1 MDQLQPGQ
9 MLGPYRIINQIG
21 QGGMATVYKAYQPS
35 MDRNVA
41 VKVLPGQ
48 LAESPEFTQ
57 RFQQEARIIARL
69 EHAHILPVFDYG
81 ESEGIAFFV
90 MRYLEA
96 GTLKD
101 KMEAGRP
108 LSLQEIDRLFTQ
120 LADALSYAHSQ
131 GVVHRDLKP
140 ANALIDS
147 RGNLFLTDFGIAKIL
162 ESASPRLTQ
171 TDAIMGTPAYISPE
185 QAQAEKVDQR
195 SDIYSLGIIL
205 YEMVTGRVPYTADTP
220 LAVILK
226 HVTHPLPLP
235 SSIKPDIPE
244 TIERVLLKALAKNP
258 DDRFGNVNDF
268 LSAWKL
274 ALDVKA
280 SPAERFD
287 ALTAITSAA
296 ATSVASGTVRT
307 QGPSAADI
315 RQAARASTTS
325 ASGSNMRWVVGGL
338 VGVGLLLAAVVVVL
352 LATRGVPGSNSPF
365 AQNPPV
371 SGEATTEEFATE
383 IGDEI
388 KNGEPDSGAGWL
400 EAPGS
405 KDIYTFMAEAGE
417 QVYVHVIELPAT
429 TDNIE
434 FYMTDDLGSNVF
446 SSCLQCGDPGVI
458 TLDRGGTYKLTVG
471 NNDPT
476 GAGYG
481 AYRIKLWEV
490 PPPNTFEISLNQQ
503 ISRDAPGEGA
513 GYIETPG
520 AKDIYTFTAE
530 PGQDVYFQV
539 NEPPKTNDSI
549 YWRITDGA
557 GNVIFNTCLQCGD
570 PGLQTL
576 ESGGVYTV
584 TVDSQNSHGMG
595 AYGIKAWSVPPHDVF
610 EIQLGDSVS
619 RDNPGPGA
627 GFIETPGAHDI
638 YTFTATAGQT
648 VVFSVLKTPNT
659 GSSLYWRLEDEA
671 QNELFNTCLD
681 CGDPEPITFD
691 HDGTYSIIVGS
702 ETSPGLGTYEFQL
715 ISQ

>member
-9 MLGPYRIINQIG
+9 MLGPYRIISQIG

-48 LAESPEFTQ
+48 LADSPEFTQ

-81 ESEGIAFFV
+81 ESEGIHYFV
-90 MRYLEA
+90 MRFLDA

-101 KMEAGRP
+101 KMQNGHPLP
-108 LSLQEIDRLFTQ
+108 LSEIDRLFTQ
-120 LADALSYAHSQ
+120 LSDALSYAHSL

-185 QAQAEKVDQR
+185 QAQAQKVDQR

-235 SSIKPDIPE
+235 SSVKPDIPE
-244 TIERVLLKALAKNP
+244 TIERILLKALAKNP
-258 DDRFGNVNDF
+258 DDRFASVNDF
-268 LSAWKL
+268 LAAWKI
-274 ALDVKA
+274 ALDVKNA
-280 SPAERFD
+280 PPEKFD
-287 ALTAITSAA
+287 ALTAITSAPA
-296 ATSVASGTVRT
+296 QTQSAPTSVSIA
-307 QGPSAADI
+307 PSTPD
-315 RQAARASTTS
+315 RPKRSF
-325 ASGSNMRWVVGGL
+325 VGYS
-338 VGVGLLLAAVVVVL
+338 VGIVLLLVVAGVVL
-352 LATRGVPGSNSPF
+352 IGLNWNKISFFNQNSPE
-365 AQNPPV
+365 AGNIP
-371 SGEATTEEFATE
+371 SIAGEAKLEEFQTE

-388 KNGEPDSGAGWL
+388 KNAEPELGAGLL

-405 KDIYTFMAEAGE
+405 KDIYTFTAEAGE
-417 QVYVHVIELPAT
+417 AIYVHIIEPPVT
-429 TDNIE
+429 SDNIE

-458 TLDRGGTYKLTVG
+458 TLDRGGEYRLTVG
-471 NNDPT
+471 NNDPD

-490 PPPNTFEISLNQQ
+490 PPPDEFELSFDQQ
-503 ISRDAPGEGA
+503 ISRGSPGEGA
-513 GYIETPG
+513 GYIESPG
-520 AKDIYTFTAE
+520 A
-530 PGQDVYFQV
+530 QDVYTLTAEAGQDAYFQV
-539 NEPPKTNDSI
+539 TRQPQTSDAI
-549 YWRITDGA
+549 YWRIEDEA
-557 GNVIFNTCLQCGD
+557 GNIVFNTCLQCGD

-576 ESGGVYTV
+576 ESGGTYTI
-584 TVDSQNSHGMG
+584 TVDSANSHGVG
-595 AYGIKAWSVPPHDVF
+595 AYEFKVWSVPPHDVF
-610 EIQLGDSVS
+610 EIQIGSTVS

-627 GFIETPGAHDI
+627 GNIEAPGAHDI
-638 YTFTATAGQT
+638 YTFTANAGQT
-648 VVFSVLKTPNT
+648 VLFQVLKIPNT
-659 GSSLYWRLEDEA
+659 GTSIYWRLEDEA
-671 QNELFNTCLD
+671 QNEIFNTCVD
-681 CGDPEPITFD
+681 CSESQSITFEQ
-691 HDGTYSIIVGS
+691 DGTYTIIVGS

-715 ISQ
+715 IGQ

>member
-9 MLGPYRIINQIG
+9 MLGPYRIINQVG

-48 LAESPEFTQ
+48 LAQSPEFTQ

-81 ESEGIAFFV
+81 ESEGIAYFV

-96 GTLKD
+96 GTLKNQ
-101 KMEAGRP
+101 MEASP
-108 LSLQEIDRLFTQ
+108 LPLREIDRLFTQ

-185 QAQAEKVDQR
+185 QAQAQNVDQR

-235 SSIKPDIPE
+235 SSVKSDIPE
-244 TIERVLLKALAKNP
+244 AIERVLLKALAKNP
-258 DDRFGNVNDF
+258 DDRFANVTDF
-268 LSAWKL
+268 LTAWKI
-274 ALDVKA
+274 ALDTKA
-280 SPAERFD
+280 APPERFD
-287 ALTAITSAA
+287 ALTAITSAS
-296 ATSVASGTVRT
+296 ATRLSQSQSVSV
-307 QGPSAADI
+307 
-315 RQAARASTTS
+315 ST
-325 ASGSNMRWVVGGL
+325 GSSKVGGNTRWLVGGL
-338 VGVGLLLAAVVVVL
+338 VGAGLLLAVAVIFF
-352 LATRGVPGSNSPF
+352 LAARNSLRSNASSS
-365 AQNPPV
+365 QNPPV
-371 SGEATTEEFATE
+371 VSGEAGTGEFAIE

-388 KNGEPDSGAGWL
+388 KNGEPESGAGLL

-405 KDIYTFMAEAGE
+405 KDIYTFTAESGA
-417 QVYVHVIELPAT
+417 QVYIHIIDTPAT
-429 TDNIE
+429 TNNVE

-458 TLDRGGTYKLTVG
+458 TLDRGGEYTLTVG
-471 NNDPT
+471 NNDPN

-490 PPPNTFEISLNQQ
+490 PPPDEFEISLDDQ
-503 ISRDAPGEGA
+503 ISRDSPGEGA
-513 GYIETPG
+513 GYIESPG
-520 AKDIYTFTAE
+520 ARDMYTFTAE
-530 PGQDVYFQV
+530 ADQDVYFQL
-539 NEPPKTNDSI
+539 NEPPQTNDAI
-549 YWRITDGA
+549 YWRVEDEA
-557 GNVIFNTCLQCGD
+557 GNVVFNNCLQCGD

-576 ESGGVYTV
+576 ESGGTYTI
-584 TVDSQNSHGMG
+584 TVDSANSHGVG
-595 AYGIKAWSVPPHDVF
+595 SYGFKVWSVPPHDVF
-610 EIQLGDSVS
+610 EIQIGDTVA
-619 RDNPGPGA
+619 RDAPGPGA
-627 GFIETPGAHDI
+627 GLIEAPGAHDI
-638 YTFTATAGQT
+638 YNFTATAGQT
-648 VVFSVLKTPNT
+648 VLFRVLKTPNT
-659 GSSLYWRLEDEA
+659 GSSIYWRLEDEA
-671 QNELFNTCLD
+671 QNELFNTCFD
-681 CGDPEPITFD
+681 CSETQSITFEN
-691 HDGTYSIIVGS
+691 DGIYTIIVGS
-702 ETSPGLGTYEFQL
+702 ETNPGLGTYEFE
-715 ISQ
+715 ISEE

>member
-9 MLGPYRIINQIG
+9 MLGPYRIISQIG

-48 LAESPEFTQ
+48 LAQSPEFTQ

-81 ESEGIAFFV
+81 ESDGTAYFV

-101 KMEAGRP
+101 KMETGRP
-108 LSLQEIDRLFTQ
+108 LPLQEIDRLFTQ
-120 LADALSYAHSQ
+120 LADALSYAHSL

-185 QAQAEKVDQR
+185 QAQAQKVDQR

-235 SSIKPDIPE
+235 SSVKPDIPE

-258 DDRFGNVNDF
+258 EDRFGTVADF
-268 LSAWKL
+268 LTAWKI
-274 ALDVKA
+274 ALDVKE

-287 ALTAITSAA
+287 ALTAITSAPA
-296 ATSVASGTVRT
+296 IAEAQNTSVVGTQQGATVSRT
-307 QGPSAADI
+307 TPKADTPRRSI
-315 RQAARASTTS
+315 VSY
-325 ASGSNMRWVVGGL
+325 L
-338 VGVGLLLAAVVVVL
+338 VGAFLLLA
-352 LATRGVPGSNSPF
+352 LAGIAIIGLNWNKMPFSNQNGAEVGNLPSITR
-365 AQNPPV
+365 
-371 SGEATTEEFATE
+371 EATTEEFATE

-388 KNGEPDSGAGWL
+388 KNGEPEAGAGLL
-400 EAPGS
+400 EAPGA
-405 KDIYTFMAEAGE
+405 KDIYTFTAEAG
-417 QVYVHVIELPAT
+417 QSIYVHIIEPPSTA
-429 TDNIE
+429 DNIE

-458 TLDRGGTYKLTVG
+458 TLDRGGEYTLTVG
-471 NNDPT
+471 NNDPN

-490 PPPNTFEISLNQQ
+490 PPPNEFEISLNDQ
-503 ISRDAPGEGA
+503 ISRGTPGEGA
-513 GYIETPG
+513 GYIESPG
-520 AKDIYTFTAE
+520 ARDVYTFTAE
-530 PGQDVYFQV
+530 AGQAVYFQV
-539 NEPPKTNDSI
+539 SEPPKTNDSI
-549 YWRITDGA
+549 YWRVKDQA
-557 GNVIFNTCLQCGD
+557 GNVIFDTCLQCGD

-576 ESGGVYTV
+576 ESGGLYTM
-584 TVDSQNSHGMG
+584 TVDSANSHGTG
-595 AYGIKAWSVPPHDVF
+595 AYGIKVWTVPPPNVF
-610 EIQLGDSVS
+610 EIQIGDSVS
-619 RDNPGPGA
+619 RDDPGPGA
-627 GFIETPGAHDI
+627 GSIEAPGAHDM
-638 YTFTATAGQT
+638 YTFTATSGQT
-648 VVFSVLKTPNT
+648 VAFTVLKTPNT
-659 GSSLYWRLEDEA
+659 GTSIYWRLEDEA
-671 QNELFNTCLD
+671 GNELFNTCLD
-681 CGDPEPITFD
+681 CGEFEPITFD
-691 HDGTYSIIVGS
+691 QDGTYTIIVGS
-702 ETSPGLGTYEFQL
+702 ENSPGLGTYEFQL
-715 ISQ
+715 VGQ